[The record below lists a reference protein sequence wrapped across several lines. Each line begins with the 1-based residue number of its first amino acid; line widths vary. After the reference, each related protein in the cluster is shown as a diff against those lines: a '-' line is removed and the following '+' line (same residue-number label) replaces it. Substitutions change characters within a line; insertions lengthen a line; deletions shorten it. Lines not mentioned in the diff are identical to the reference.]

1 MNNAHI
7 LLVEPDLVLGRL
19 YSQALE
25 RSGYGVSHAADAQ
38 SAINA
43 ADTRRPNV
51 VVLEM
56 QLALHSG
63 AAFLYEFRSYVDWVD
78 IPVVLH
84 TLISESRL
92 LPYQE
97 ALNELGVSDVLY
109 KPEASLQ
116 SLLSVI
122 RNRCTTV
129 S

>member
-1 MNNAHI
+1 MNSSHV

-25 RSGYGVSHAADAQ
+25 RSGYEVSYVADAQ

-43 ADTRRPNV
+43 ADTKYPHV

-63 AAFLYEFRSYVDWVD
+63 AAFLYEFRSYIDWLDV
-78 IPVVLH
+78 PVVLH
-84 TLISESRL
+84 TLIPENRL
-92 LPYQE
+92 RPYQR
-97 ALNELGVSDVLY
+97 ALAELGVSDVLY
-109 KPEASLQ
+109 KPETSLQ

-122 RNRCTTV
+122 RNRCTTA